1 MLEHA
6 YRPAKAHDGAAGV
19 DGVTFQQIES
29 EGRREWLRSLQE
41 ELRSKSYRPQ
51 PVRRV
56 KIPKPGGGPRP
67 LGIPTVRT
75 ELSRDDAARHG
86 GIRVYPNAAA

>member
-6 YRPAKAHDGAAGV
+6 YRSAKAHDGAAGV

-29 EGRREWLRSLQE
+29 EGRREGLRGLQE

-56 KIPKPGGGPRP
+56 RIPKPRGGQPP
-67 LGIPTVRT
+67 LGIPTVRERVAQT
-75 ELSRDDAARHG
+75 AVKPLRGAR
-86 GIRVYPNAAA
+86 AMW